1 MLTKVMDRLHKGP
14 LVDSLLAVVIAIIM
28 IGLVVT
34 IAGDNPFTVL
44 SLFVCGGLGDLE
56 AIYGSLMSSLPLIF
70 SGLSLAIAFRAG
82 LFNIGSEGQIL
93 VGGLA
98 AALSGHF
105 FDLGIFTLPLMIIV
119 GAAAGFIWSLIPI
132 SIKIFRGAHEV
143 IGCIMMNYVA
153 INLCLFLV
161 RGPFRAD
168 ASTEKTPAI
177 VESGWWPQL
186 DKIGATDFSMAII
199 FALFTALV
207 IWWVLFNRPF
217 GFELRATGANPGAA
231 RSSGI
236 KVNKVLL
243 FSFGLSG
250 AIAGIGGATSV
261 SGVFGSFNSQFSP
274 GYGFDGITVA
284 LLGRNHPV
292 GVVFAAI
299 LFGIMRNA
307 SKLLQWQADIS
318 PDIVFLFQGF
328 IILALI
334 AAGPLREFISG
345 RLKRGQQ

>member
-1 MLTKVMDRLHKGP
+1 MLNKILDGLHKGP
-14 LVDSLLAVVIAIIM
+14 FADSILAVLIATVL
-28 IGLVVT
+28 IGLVVAA
-34 IAGDNPFTVL
+34 AGDDPFQVI
-44 SLFVCGGLGDLE
+44 SLFVCGGMGDLE
-56 AIYGSLMSSLPLIF
+56 AVYGSFMSSLPLIF

-93 VGGLA
+93 MGGIS
-98 AALSGHF
+98 AALVGHF
-105 FDLGIFTLPLMIIV
+105 LDLGVMTLPLMILA
-119 GAAAGFIWSLIPI
+119 GAAAGFAWSLIPVT
-132 SIKIFRGAHEV
+132 IKLFRGAHEV

-168 ASTEKTPAI
+168 ASTEKTPPI
-177 VESGWWPQL
+177 VEGGWWPVL
-186 DKIGATDFSMAII
+186 DKIGATEFSMAII
-199 FALFTALV
+199 FALLCALV

-231 RSSGI
+231 KSSGI
-236 KVNKVLL
+236 KVNKVILL
-243 FSFGLSG
+243 SFGLSG
-250 AIAGIGGATSV
+250 ALAGIGGATSV

-292 GVVFAAI
+292 GVILAAL
-299 LFGIMRNA
+299 LFGTMRNA

-334 AAGPLREFISG
+334 AAKPLREMISG
-345 RLKRGQQ
+345 KLKGGK